1 MQFFFPDIHAEID
14 WSRGYEF
21 LDQELSQI
29 VRDAD
34 LGKRL
39 ADKLVKVWKFNGEET
54 WFLLHIEIQN
64 QEESKFNH
72 RMFVYFYRIG
82 DKYDKPI
89 VSLAILGDD
98 NPKWRP
104 KPYETELWGCRV
116 FFEFPYVKLIDYED
130 RWEEL
135 EASRNPFALVTMA
148 HLKTKATRKD
158 PQARKEWKFRLTR
171 RLYEQ
176 GYARQD
182 ILNLYRF
189 LDWILELPEDLKQA
203 FRTELE
209 QYEQEM
215 AMPYVTTN
223 EQMAKVEGKAEKALE
238 IALKMLQEGA
248 TFEFVTKVTG
258 LTIAQL
264 QELQAQSN

>member
-1 MQFFFPDIHAEID
+1 MTEINDAYDSPWKDVLEAYFQDFMQFFFPDIHAEID

-39 ADKLVKVWKFNGEET
+39 ADKLVKVWKLNGEET
-54 WFLLHIEIQN
+54 WVLLHIEIQN

-104 KPYETELWGCRV
+104 KPYETEL
-116 FFEFPYVKLIDYED
+116 
-130 RWEEL
+130 
-135 EASRNPFALVTMA
+135 
-148 HLKTKATRKD
+148 
-158 PQARKEWKFRLTR
+158 
-171 RLYEQ
+171 
-176 GYARQD
+176 
-182 ILNLYRF
+182 
-189 LDWILELPEDLKQA
+189 
-203 FRTELE
+203 
-209 QYEQEM
+209 
-215 AMPYVTTN
+215 
-223 EQMAKVEGKAEKALE
+223 
-238 IALKMLQEGA
+238 
-248 TFEFVTKVTG
+248 
-258 LTIAQL
+258 
-264 QELQAQSN
+264 